1 MQLMNKS
8 NIYITKSDINKII
21 KDYIQENYGKSV
33 SDLHYML
40 ALENGEVDLYEIV
53 VNTKEVKEWH

>member
-1 MQLMNKS
+1 MNKS

-21 KDYIQENYGKSV
+21 ETYIQEQYGKSV

-53 VNTKEVKEWH
+53 VNTKEVK

>member
-8 NIYITKSDINKII
+8 NIYITKSDISKII
-21 KDYIQENYGKSV
+21 ESYIQENYGKSV

-53 VNTKEVKEWH
+53 VNTKEVK

>member
-1 MQLMNKS
+1 MNKS

-53 VNTKEVKEWH
+53 VNTKEVK

>member
-21 KDYIQENYGKSV
+21 KDYIQEQYGKSV

-40 ALENGEVDLYEIV
+40 ALEDGEVDLYEIV
-53 VNTKEVKEWH
+53 ANTKEVIKWH

>member
-1 MQLMNKS
+1 MNKS

-53 VNTKEVKEWH
+53 VNTKEVKE

>member
-8 NIYITKSDINKII
+8 NIYITKSDISKII
-21 KDYIQENYGKSV
+21 ESYIQENYRKSV

-53 VNTKEVKEWH
+53 VNTKEVK

>member
-1 MQLMNKS
+1 MKLMNKS

-40 ALENGEVDLYEIV
+40 SLENGEVDLYEIV
-53 VNTKEVKEWH
+53 VNTKEVKE

>member
-8 NIYITKSDINKII
+8 NIYIHKSDINKII
-21 KDYIQENYGKSV
+21 ETYIQEKYGKSV
-33 SDLHYML
+33 SDLHYMI

-53 VNTKEVKEWH
+53 VNTKEVK